1 MAPSMLFKKKSNKK
15 QHAPPSSS
23 SIQSLPRDLLLEM
36 LISVTSQSF
45 VDFYNMKLCCRDFFE
60 IAEEE
65 EKYVLQKV
73 SINQFPLI
81 QWFPNKKE
89 LSFLTRCMESG
100 NIESLFREGFLKY
113 FSYPN
118 GNIGGFERLKTAAQK
133 GHKEAIYIYGM
144 ILLCS
149 KNYESRKEGLK
160 HMRSLRRSKCIM
172 ITRKKVEYLTGSLWK
187 NNDLLA
193 RNETP
198 LCDSKDTC
206 KGWRVKKNKWLL
218 LNDEDDDIESCE
230 ACRWDH
236 ELEFF
241 YKLFNI

>member
-1 MAPSMLFKKKSNKK
+1 MAPTISFKKKSNKK
-15 QHAPPSSS
+15 QHALPSSS
-23 SIQSLPRDLLLEM
+23 SIQSLPRDLLLDM

-45 VDFYNMKLCCRDFFE
+45 VDLYSMKLCCRNFLQV
-60 IAEEE
+60 EEE
-65 EKYVLQKV
+65 NYVLQKV
-73 SINQFPLI
+73 SLNQFPLI

-89 LSFLTRCMESG
+89 LSFLARCKESG

-118 GNIGGFERLKTAAQK
+118 GNIGGLERLKTAAQK

-144 ILLCS
+144 IMLCS
-149 KNYESRKEGLK
+149 KDYESRKEGLK
-160 HMRSLRRSKCIM
+160 HMRSLRMSKCIM
-172 ITRKKVEYLTGSLWK
+172 ITRKKVQYLTSSLWR
-187 NNDLLA
+187 NNGLLA
-193 RNETP
+193 RNQTP

-206 KGWRVKKNKWLL
+206 KGWRVKKGRWLL
-218 LNDEDDDIESCE
+218 FDDEDDDIESCE

-241 YKLFNI
+241 YKLFNV